1 MIFQKKNLNP
11 ASFVKCTLHFKTALL
26 ENKKWLEIQIFILG
40 DFPIS
45 IHNINMC
52 KQSYRHSYWVNTT
65 LLHGMI
71 HRVYGLVPRSL
82 LSHSYEDP
90 KRENSE
96 TAWSHTVANFHFPV
110 QKLWSVSFL
119 AADSEGCFS
128 VIRPYKNVQRAA
140 QDTLTAKE
148 GNQEA
153 HSIRIHACTLRTKPT
168 RVANLWFSI
177 KLMLKW
183 WIHHV

>member
-1 MIFQKKNLNP
+1 MEDERSYLKISK
-11 ASFVKCTLHFKTALL
+11 ASLSKSSWK
-26 ENKKWLEIQIFILG
+26 
-40 DFPIS
+40 S
-45 IHNINMC
+45 IHYVTKYIQKIIIDIFMPLFSNANRVIEAVLEEMLMN
-52 KQSYRHSYWVNTT
+52 HSSSSSFAS
-65 LLHGMI
+65 
-71 HRVYGLVPRSL
+71 LVPRSL

-140 QDTLTAKE
+140 QDTLTTKE

-153 HSIRIHACTLRTKPT
+153 HSIGIHACTLRTKPT
-168 RVANLWFSI
+168 RVANPLIW
-177 KLMLKW
+177 
-183 WIHHV
+183 H